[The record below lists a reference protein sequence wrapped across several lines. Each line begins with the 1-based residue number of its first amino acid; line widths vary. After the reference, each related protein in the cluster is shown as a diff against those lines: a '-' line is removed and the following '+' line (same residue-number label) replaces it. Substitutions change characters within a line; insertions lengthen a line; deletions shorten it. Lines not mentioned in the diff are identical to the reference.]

1 MKTMHRTARKPGD
14 PLKIEIDTSPIRLN
28 PLDTQDYT
36 SKMICSIMYESLQD
50 GYNCRII
57 RKDRRTCQVDIHP
70 DYLGDAEGV
79 VQTIIYHLTKENQSP
94 HLGSFLNIK
103 QAVPYVKGLVSSDQ
117 LGVNVTGEKRFE
129 VTLDEPSDEIEA
141 VLQSSF
147 LIPGTAGGDVPE
159 NGPYRFKRTFEKGLE
174 FERNPQYKMTPA
186 DHRTV
191 QIIQFILNDDLEKS
205 IGLYEANQTDVT
217 CHTQFHHSNMRYR
230 QYADFKENHLPML
243 FTFKVKDG
251 MLRTFIQHYFDK
263 QKLAGDLGHIIT
275 PTDSLI
281 GIWESGRTPKKDPT
295 LLTKEEPIRI
305 VYADYYPNGEIIE
318 RLAELFRRAGAD
330 VSVSRVSHFNDYY
343 HMDKSGFD
351 IELHLF
357 LPAYMHELSYI
368 KYFIRDISDPGKKKT
383 IIDAIGSEKKKELFE
398 LFENTTHYC
407 PICFGKSLYLQDP
420 CIEGFSVKT
429 DGLLSVHDVKCR

>member
-57 RKDRRTCQVDIHP
+57 RKDPRTCQVDIHP

-117 LGVNVTGEKRFE
+117 LGVNVTGEKRFG

-191 QIIQFILNDDLEKS
+191 QTIQFILNDDLEKS

-243 FTFKVKDG
+243 FTFKVKDD

-281 GIWESGRTPKKDPT
+281 GIWESGRTPQKDPP

-318 RLAELFRRAGAD
+318 RLADLFRRAGAD

-351 IELHLF
+351 IE
-357 LPAYMHELSYI
+357 
-368 KYFIRDISDPGKKKT
+368 
-383 IIDAIGSEKKKELFE
+383 IGRA
-398 LFENTTHYC
+398 H
-407 PICFGKSLYLQDP
+407 
-420 CIEGFSVKT
+420 V
-429 DGLLSVHDVKCR
+429 